1 MFKDLL
7 LFEKV
12 RTKKEALVF
21 YLAYLLLLILLSSL
35 AGYLR
40 GLISPAGSP
49 EEAFQRGVES
59 GAFWAVI
66 SCLVLSFLILYK
78 KKLLNHFGLLLIA
91 VLSGVAAIFGGAL
104 IGLPFVAYLTTR
116 ENKAISQES

>member
-7 LFEKV
+7 FFEKV
-12 RTKKEALVF
+12 RTKKEALGF
-21 YLAYLLLLILLSSL
+21 YLAYLLLIILLSSL
-35 AGYLR
+35 R
-40 GLISPAGSP
+40 GFFSPTGSS
-49 EEAFQRGVES
+49 EEAFQRG
-59 GAFWAVI
+59 AFGAVI
-66 SCLVLSFLILYK
+66 SCLVLSFLVLYK
-78 KKLLNHFGLLLIA
+78 KKLLNQFGLLLIA